1 MELKQYAH
9 IVWKRVWIP
18 VLLVVVVAVVTLL
31 TAQTPPPSYGMA
43 IRFSVGVAPQADENE
58 YNYDGYY
65 AWVSSEY
72 LADNLTELV
81 SSQGFAND
89 VNAHLEE
96 VGSSIKIPAGIISA
110 ETKHRIIR
118 LNTTWG
124 SAEELE
130 AIGPAVT
137 TAMVENSIKYFPQS
151 SETNTTITLIDTTGP
166 FLANPPSL
174 RQRLDLPIRLIL
186 ALAAG
191 IGLTFLLDYLDDS
204 VRNRAELEAMGI
216 TVLAEVPKK

>member
-1 MELKQYAH
+1 MELKQYAQ

-31 TAQTPPPSYGMA
+31 TAQTAPPSYGMA
-43 IRFSVGVAPQADENE
+43 IRFSVGVTPQADADA

-81 SSQGFAND
+81 SSQEFAND
-89 VNAHLEE
+89 VNSHLEE
-96 VGSSIKIPAGIISA
+96 AGSSIRIPAGMISA

-118 LNTTWG
+118 LNMAWDN
-124 SAEELE
+124 AEALE
-130 AIGPAVT
+130 AIGPAVSE
-137 TAMVENSIKYFPQS
+137 AMVENSITYFPQS
-151 SETNTTITLIDTTGP
+151 SEASTTITVIDTAGP

-174 RQRLDLPIRLIL
+174 RQRLDLPIRLML

-204 VRNRAELEAMGI
+204 VRGKAELEAMGI